1 MTARRPPAPVEAGG
15 PNRTDSRFAEN
26 PIEIDAQ
33 LIFEAD
39 LVKFPG

>member
-1 MTARRPPAPVEAGG
+1 VEAGG

-26 PIEIDAQ
+26 PIDIDAQ
-33 LIFEAD
+33 RILGAD